1 MAVDY
6 NQIMAGIERQ
16 RQENEAEKRRQ
27 LEAQQAQIQTS
38 AQPTQPVQTAQQTA
52 DPNQQALQAAQYVRT
67 AHPEYSQEQVAQD
80 AQSLLGTPEYQQNM
94 KAGTLPSLQQT
105 TQPTQPIQPQDTA
118 TQPVQQPQPTGGNDY
133 AAQAKS
139 IGLAWSPEDA
149 DIATQYKNYLKRTT
163 GQEGKI
169 SEIRDQLNDPTYA
182 QQVKGYLDNDTELN
196 DLASRLN
203 TYHAQKNGLNQTPEQ
218 AAYTTSI
225 LRMQIAQDPNLYKN
239 AEAIMSGAYGAD
251 SVAGSGK
258 VSRGGRRRKGGRKG
272 RKAKALQEEAVQEE
286 EKLTASDLFG
296 DDTESSDQDESAA
309 NEAYR
314 NKLVQADLKDAHDNY
329 FANLAKLHK
338 GDSVQ
343 DRYVNA
349 LVNDSLSNNK
359 LNLDSDTDINDVINR
374 KRKLNLSDNSV
385 SINDIIAG
393 KGKKKLNIDTASGN
407 SVKKDAVSGSS
418 VLNMTDDEK
427 LAYYAD
433 PNRKLTKDERKD
445 ARALM
450 AKYNRSI
457 YDRRAQDPETKRRIQ
472 QINAIGNKS
481 NPITSF
487 MGGALEK
494 PSKLAYAISDA
505 ITKGAKSLPF
515 LNDDQKAKI
524 DDVRTDIA
532 ENKAAVNDN
541 LKGTQNQHPI
551 LYGGGKLAENVAEQA
566 AVGGAMEGTKLAGA
580 LSSKLG
586 DFGANIAMGTMA
598 DAVTDTLPT
607 EIENASNGMGG
618 KDIAV
623 DAAKNLGTNAAWNV
637 GGELLGR
644 GIKKLA
650 NLGKKK
656 DVVEDAVETAQDAVK
671 PTEKAI
677 AENVAEQGENVV
689 NDVVKST
696 ENNAIPSLKKSDAD
710 FENFIKNYDPNA
722 AKEAAK
728 TVPSP
733 RDYYKQ
739 VVNDAVDNAVDKEA
753 VNTLKD
759 SVKDTRKL
767 TEDELIPVAQNLQ
780 KRYQK
785 IKDKIPEAEKAQFE
799 KGIEQK
805 FDDIFAK
812 QQKYTLDDM
821 DSYIKGYED
830 KVNPLVKTKYGE
842 FRQSDLGERFEN
854 VAQNGLD
861 YVAKKRV
868 NPSPIKS
875 EITQESYAKVLSNVT
890 QIKNGIDDVAKK
902 VDFTDK
908 PLAAKKFEELKA
920 SYNFLQEAVTSDDM
934 AYISQAKKAV
944 ESSRKS
950 FVNAMKKAGDTS
962 YGDLGKPKFGRII
975 DSVDKSILDN
985 KNAVKGALPA
995 DTDGLIK
1002 VDESDLPEHLRGTTG
1017 FDYAKGVDLSD
1028 KADAIQK
1035 AGQSRS
1041 GAINGTNAPLKITST
1056 TNIGLGYPANNQ
1068 TVTSAATNVNQNLPS
1083 LNPPNPT
1090 NATGSQN
1097 VKSLL
1102 PLNLQMFAEKAKQY
1116 GKDIEAMTDGA
1127 DKESLRKAY
1136 KEYQVAM
1143 QSAIDGGDRKAAK
1156 DAFERL
1162 EGSLSAVKER
1172 GYAKSIRTKTDLPD
1186 EVKQAFIDEPE
1197 VYKQLSN
1204 KDTKAKAESI
1214 FNSGSLEEVST
1225 KYRDLLDKRDPSAV
1239 PLSDMINRELI
1250 SQGKTDEAVQNIREL
1265 AEKMTKAGQFN
1276 QAALINLM
1284 HDDPMTALK
1293 YAQKDIDKLNKEGLA
1308 KFGKKWKDF
1317 ELTQDE
1323 IKAFGDIKAGD
1334 SDAIK
1339 KMLDKVGQRI
1349 GREYPTTMTE
1359 KLLEARKI
1367 SMLLNTRTLSRN
1379 FGANVST
1386 LGMRSVADRV
1396 EAVGQHVAKLINPDF
1411 TMTQSLKGSTGKARS
1426 IANEVYASD
1435 AVQELLKGSPGKYSS
1450 ELKNGIAENKQ
1461 MFKNSFLSDAVDK
1474 GLKKV
1479 FGKGSTDLNKAL
1491 SGKEGITSGMET
1503 LRNLTYKALDVGDT
1517 PFVKENFISRLGSYI
1532 NAQGIK
1538 SVDEVPD
1545 EAIQI
1550 AYEEAMKATYK
1561 DNSWA
1566 VGMVSGVKK
1575 AIGKVPYVG
1584 KPISDAIIPFVQAP
1598 ANIGARMVDYSPI
1611 RGTKGIVDIVKGAKS
1626 ADEAVVKR
1634 GIEELSKGVTGTTAV
1649 LAGIALHNAG
1659 IITGSYSK
1667 DKDQAQFQKQNGFRE
1682 YAIKVGDKYFTYDWM
1697 QPAAQPL
1704 IVGSIIADAIQ
1715 KSDEYDSDLLNY
1727 VGADGDDKKVK
1738 TAKAVAG
1745 IAKESAKASINSW
1758 FNASPMQSLSEILSG
1773 GYGGDTNIAENLW
1786 KVGVENAAGSFIP
1799 AQLNATAKSI
1809 DTVQRNTRDYSSNTA
1824 SFVNAQKAKIPILS
1838 ENLPIKYDSWGRP
1851 MKYGDTKAE
1860 AAAAKFIIPGDY
1872 SADKSDDVDKEVNRL
1887 FDTTKDVSVFPPV
1900 LQKKDA
1906 KINDKTLNNK
1916 EMSDY
1921 QHDFGA
1927 LNRELVENTV
1937 NTSDYKNL
1945 SEEDKVKTIKSL
1957 YDFSKARNANK
1968 FGKDFSSSDA
1978 KMNEVYEKEGSKGV
1992 INRIVGKMEAESLG
2006 LEAND
2011 YTLDAYNKKGLPG
2024 LKDYQKANTLYANY
2038 KKALGN
2044 EAPKNLSKD
2053 AYQIFDEGGSDLL
2066 KTALMNDYNKTASL
2080 SRFAQAKGEIP
2091 SLKYSKYVKQ
2101 MQVLDSNHNG
2111 KLTWQEVRSVANS
2124 MSKEDGERVIKGFYN
2139 KPDRFKYV
2147 DGKWQFTD
2155 ENGKVKLK

>member
-1 MAVDY
+1 
-6 NQIMAGIERQ
+6 
-16 RQENEAEKRRQ
+16 
-27 LEAQQAQIQTS
+27 
-38 AQPTQPVQTAQQTA
+38 
-52 DPNQQALQAAQYVRT
+52 
-67 AHPEYSQEQVAQD
+67 
-80 AQSLLGTPEYQQNM
+80 
-94 KAGTLPSLQQT
+94 
-105 TQPTQPIQPQDTA
+105 
-118 TQPVQQPQPTGGNDY
+118 
-133 AAQAKS
+133 
-139 IGLAWSPEDA
+139 
-149 DIATQYKNYLKRTT
+149 
-163 GQEGKI
+163 
-169 SEIRDQLNDPTYA
+169 
-182 QQVKGYLDNDTELN
+182 
-196 DLASRLN
+196 
-203 TYHAQKNGLNQTPEQ
+203 
-218 AAYTTSI
+218 
-225 LRMQIAQDPNLYKN
+225 MQIAQNPNLYKN
-239 AEAIMSGAYGAD
+239 AEAIMSGAYGSD

-272 RKAKALQEEAVQEE
+272 KKAKAEEAVQTE
-286 EKLTASDLFG
+286 EKLTTSDLFG
-296 DDTESSDQDESAA
+296 DDEESAAQDESAA

-393 KGKKKLNIDTASGN
+393 KGKKKLNIDTASGD

-433 PNRKLTKDERKD
+433 PNRKLTNDEKKD
-445 ARALM
+445 ANRILDSFNKEYQQKRKNGELKNLSSEEW
-450 AKYNRSI
+450 AKLHDEMQAYNNVAAKQNVVSSFAHGVA
-457 YDRRAQDPETKRRIQ
+457 DRLTKGTARLAGGITSAVQ
-472 QINAIGNKS
+472 KLTGHADDAKATNDAIKGYANDIKATAEGAS
-481 NPITSF
+481 NQNPIAYDAGK
-487 MGGALEK
+487 MVENAAEYAALNGALE
-494 PSKLAYAISDA
+494 AAGV
-505 ITKGAKSLPF
+505 TAK
-515 LNDDQKAKI
+515 A
-524 DDVRTDIA
+524 
-532 ENKAAVNDN
+532 
-541 LKGTQNQHPI
+541 
-551 LYGGGKLAENVAEQA
+551 
-566 AVGGAMEGTKLAGA
+566 AGA
-580 LSSKLG
+580 LENTAAIKGVANAYNKVPVLAKYLPTTASKVAEHAANLG
-586 DFGANIAMGTMA
+586 FGTVA
-598 DAVTDTLPT
+598 DAALDTLPR
-607 EIENASNGMGG
+607 EIENVSDGMNSKEIAKDAVGNLASNM
-618 KDIAV
+618 AF
-623 DAAKNLGTNAAWNV
+623 NAAVEALPVVAKPIINKI
-637 GGELLGR
+637 
-644 GIKKLA
+644 IKKPVA
-650 NLGKKK
+650 EATQNMAESAGK
-656 DVVEDAVETAQDAVK
+656 EIAQDTVK
-671 PTEKAI
+671 PV
-677 AENVAEQGENVV
+677 ENAA
-689 NDVVKST
+689 
-696 ENNAIPSLKKSDAD
+696 NNAVQDSDLD
-710 FENFIKNYDPNA
+710 NFIKNYDPNV
-722 AKEAAK
+722 AKESAK
-728 TVPSP
+728 DVPSP

-767 TEDELIPVAQNLQ
+767 TEDELIPVALNLQ

-785 IKDKIPEAEKAQFE
+785 IRDKIPEAEKAQFE

-805 FDDIFAK
+805 FYDIFAK

-868 NPSPIKS
+868 NPAPIKS

-934 AYISQAKKAV
+934 AYVSQAKKAV

-950 FVNAMKKAGDTS
+950 FVNAMKKAGDAS
-962 YGDLGKPKFGRII
+962 YGDLGKAKFGRII

-985 KNAVKGALPA
+985 KNAVKGALPTDA
-995 DTDGLIK
+995 DGFIK
-1002 VDESDLPEHLRGTTG
+1002 VDESDLPEHLKGTTG
-1017 FDYAKGVDLSD
+1017 FDHAKGVD
-1028 KADAIQK
+1028 IP
-1035 AGQSRS
+1035 
-1041 GAINGTNAPLKITST
+1041 NT
-1056 TNIGLGYPANNQ
+1056 
-1068 TVTSAATNVNQNLPS
+1068 NQNLPKLNAPEKVAVEELPS
-1083 LNPPNPT
+1083 LNKP
-1090 NATGSQN
+1090 
-1097 VKSLL
+1097 L
-1102 PLNLQMFAEKAKQY
+1102 PLNLQMFAEKAKKY
-1116 GKDIEAMTDGA
+1116 GRDIEAMADGA
-1127 DKESLRKAY
+1127 DKEHLRKAY
-1136 KEYQVAM
+1136 KEYQTAM
-1143 QSAIDGGDRKAAK
+1143 QSAIDNSDRKAAK
-1156 DAFERL
+1156 EAFERL

-1172 GYAKSIRTKTDLPD
+1172 GYAKSMRTKTDLPD

-1379 FGANVST
+1379 FGANVPT

-1426 IANEVYASD
+1426 IANEVYTSD

-1575 AIGKVPYVG
+1575 AIGKIPYVG

-1611 RGTKGIVDIVKGAKS
+1611 RGTKGIADIVKGAKS
-1626 ADEAVVKR
+1626 AD
-1634 GIEELSKGVTGTTAV
+1634 
-1649 LAGIALHNAG
+1649 
-1659 IITGSYSK
+1659 
-1667 DKDQAQFQKQNGFRE
+1667 
-1682 YAIKVGDKYFTYDWM
+1682 
-1697 QPAAQPL
+1697 
-1704 IVGSIIADAIQ
+1704 
-1715 KSDEYDSDLLNY
+1715 
-1727 VGADGDDKKVK
+1727 
-1738 TAKAVAG
+1738 
-1745 IAKESAKASINSW
+1745 
-1758 FNASPMQSLSEILSG
+1758 
-1773 GYGGDTNIAENLW
+1773 
-1786 KVGVENAAGSFIP
+1786 
-1799 AQLNATAKSI
+1799 
-1809 DTVQRNTRDYSSNTA
+1809 
-1824 SFVNAQKAKIPILS
+1824 
-1838 ENLPIKYDSWGRP
+1838 
-1851 MKYGDTKAE
+1851 
-1860 AAAAKFIIPGDY
+1860 
-1872 SADKSDDVDKEVNRL
+1872 
-1887 FDTTKDVSVFPPV
+1887 
-1900 LQKKDA
+1900 
-1906 KINDKTLNNK
+1906 
-1916 EMSDY
+1916 
-1921 QHDFGA
+1921 
-1927 LNRELVENTV
+1927 
-1937 NTSDYKNL
+1937 
-1945 SEEDKVKTIKSL
+1945 
-1957 YDFSKARNANK
+1957 
-1968 FGKDFSSSDA
+1968 
-1978 KMNEVYEKEGSKGV
+1978 
-1992 INRIVGKMEAESLG
+1992 
-2006 LEAND
+2006 
-2011 YTLDAYNKKGLPG
+2011 
-2024 LKDYQKANTLYANY
+2024 
-2038 KKALGN
+2038 
-2044 EAPKNLSKD
+2044 
-2053 AYQIFDEGGSDLL
+2053 
-2066 KTALMNDYNKTASL
+2066 
-2080 SRFAQAKGEIP
+2080 
-2091 SLKYSKYVKQ
+2091 
-2101 MQVLDSNHNG
+2101 
-2111 KLTWQEVRSVANS
+2111 
-2124 MSKEDGERVIKGFYN
+2124 
-2139 KPDRFKYV
+2139 
-2147 DGKWQFTD
+2147 
-2155 ENGKVKLK
+2155 

>member
-27 LEAQQAQIQTS
+27 LEAQRAQMQAS

-80 AQSLLGTPEYQQNM
+80 AQSLLGTSEYQQNM
-94 KAGTLPSLQQT
+94 KAGTLPSLQQ
-105 TQPTQPIQPQDTA
+105 PTQPIQPQDTA
-118 TQPVQQPQPTGGNDY
+118 AQPVQQSQPTDGNNY

-182 QQVKGYLDNDTELN
+182 QQVKGYLDNDAELN

-239 AEAIMSGAYGAD
+239 AEAIMSGAYGAG

-272 RKAKALQEEAVQEE
+272 KKAKAEEAVHAED
-286 EKLTASDLFG
+286 EKLDTSDLFG
-296 DDTESSDQDESAA
+296 ESEEDETKPKLSYVSPSQ
-309 NEAYR
+309 EAYINGLR
-314 NKLVQADLKDAHDNY
+314 NNKYSRLHSDLKDAHDNY
-329 FANLAKLHK
+329 VSNAVELKKKDDARKSYVDALLH
-338 GDSVQ
+338 
-343 DRYVNA
+343 
-349 LVNDSLSNNK
+349 DSLS
-359 LNLDSDTDINDVINR
+359 S
-374 KRKLNLSDNSV
+374 NSAFAN
-385 SINDIIAG
+385 SIPKN
-393 KGKKKLNIDTASGN
+393 KKKLNIDTASGD

-433 PNRKLTKDERKD
+433 PNKKLTKDEKKD

-494 PSKLAYAISDA
+494 PAKLAYALSDA

-607 EIENASNGMGG
+607 EIENASNGMSG

-623 DAAKNLGTNAAWNV
+623 DTAKNLGTNAAWNV
-637 GGELLGR
+637 GGELVGK
-644 GIKKLA
+644 GISKLA
-650 NLGKKK
+650 KLGKNK
-656 DVVEDAVETAQDAVK
+656 DVVENAVETAQDAVK

-677 AENVAEQGENVV
+677 AENVAEQGKNAV
-689 NDVVKST
+689 NDVIKGADSNV
-696 ENNAIPSLKKSDAD
+696 IPSLKKSDAD

-875 EITQESYAKVLSNVT
+875 EITQETYAKVLSNVT

-934 AYISQAKKAV
+934 AYVSQAKKAV
-944 ESSRKS
+944 ESSRKG

-985 KNAVKGALPA
+985 KNAVKGALPTDA
-995 DTDGLIK
+995 DGFIK
-1002 VDESDLPEHLRGTTG
+1002 VDESDLPEHLRDTTG
-1017 FDYAKGVDLSD
+1017 FDYAKGVDLND
-1028 KADAIQK
+1028 K

-1056 TNIGLGYPANNQ
+1056 TNTGLGYPANNQ

-1136 KEYQVAM
+1136 KEYQAAM

-1379 FGANVST
+1379 FGANVPT

-1479 FGKGSTDLNKAL
+1479 LGKGSTDLNKAL

-1575 AIGKVPYVG
+1575 AIGKIPYVG

-1598 ANIGARMVDYSPI
+1598 ANIGARMIDYSPI
-1611 RGTKGIVDIVKGAKS
+1611 RGTKGIADIVKGAKS
-1626 ADEAVVKR
+1626 ADEVVVKR
-1634 GIEELSKGVTGTTAV
+1634 GIEELSKGVTGTAAV

-1745 IAKESAKASINSW
+1745 IAKESAKASLNSW

-1824 SFVNAQKAKIPILS
+1824 SFVNAQKAKIPELS
-1838 ENLPIKYDSWGRP
+1838 KKLPVKYDSWGRP

-1887 FDTTKDVSVFPPV
+1887 FETTKDVSVFPPV

-1921 QHDFGA
+1921 QHDFGT

-1937 NTSDYKNL
+1937 KTSDYKNL
-1945 SEEDKVKTIKSL
+1945 REEDKVKTIKSL
-1957 YDFSKARNANK
+1957 YDFSKARSANK

-2091 SLKYSKYVKQ
+2091 SLKYNKYVKQ

-2155 ENGKVKLK
+2155 KNGKVKLK